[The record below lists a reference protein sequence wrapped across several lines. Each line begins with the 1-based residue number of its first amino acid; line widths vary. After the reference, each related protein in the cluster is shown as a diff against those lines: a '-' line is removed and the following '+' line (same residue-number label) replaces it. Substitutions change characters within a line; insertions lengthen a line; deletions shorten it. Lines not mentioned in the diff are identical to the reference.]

1 MGINGDRSDNNGANS
16 SAEFD
21 ARMYKLMF
29 EFDRRLDEK
38 FKEARMQNKEDIKTA
53 IEIAVTPI
61 YPRLDNIDSR
71 MEKGEKQF
79 EKEEK
84 RLSEH
89 SERIDDVNALLAA
102 EGLGPNGRKAHSKS
116 QESTTAV
123 HKKPEG
129 GWISADKLPAIIA
142 AVGSVVAVVISSVA
156 MLRAPNPQQQAS
168 PQAAHAPA
176 SNTP

>member
-1 MGINGDRSDNNGANS
+1 MAGNDRSDNSGSNS

-38 FKEARMQNKEDIKTA
+38 FKEARAQNKEDIKTA
-53 IEIAVTPI
+53 IEIAVNPI
-61 YPRLDNIDSR
+61 IPRLDNIDNR
-71 MEKGEKQF
+71 LEKGEKQF

-102 EGLGPNGRKAHSKS
+102 EGFGPNGRKPHNKS
-116 QESTTAV
+116 QEGTTAV

-129 GWISADKLPAIIA
+129 GWISADKLPSIIA
-142 AVGSVVAVVISSVA
+142 AVGSVVALIISSIA
-156 MLRAPNPQQQAS
+156 MLRNPQQAQQTS
-168 PQAAHAPA
+168 PPAAHAPA
-176 SNTP
+176 NNIP